1 MMKRNYNY
9 ELRSSQ
15 TKSQSPSLPQNLI
28 DPTTP
33 NFSDYVNQTATSVQ
47 AQVLNPRP
55 YTAFLR
61 SPSVDYFWICD
72 FVNRGWTLCSYPVC
86 HPFSGLSMIPALSDF
101 QDLNSSQGSICS
113 NGTQMDVISTSISST
128 NPQSNLPI
136 SSLMVRSVR
145 SLEGLPFSI

>member
-1 MMKRNYNY
+1 MMKKNYNN

-15 TKSQSPSLPQNLI
+15 TKSQSSSLLQNLV

-33 NFSDYVNQTATSVQ
+33 NLSDYINQAGTSVR
-47 AQVLNPRP
+47 AQVPNPRP
-55 YTAFLR
+55 YTPFLR

-72 FVNRGWTLCSYPVC
+72 FVNRGWTLCSYPVS
-86 HPFSGLSMIPALSDF
+86 HPFSGLSMIPALPDL
-101 QDLNSSQGSICS
+101 QDINSSQGSICS

-136 SSLMVRSVR
+136 SSLMVRSLR
-145 SLEGLPFSI
+145 SLEGLPFSK